1 MVLFRSDILA
11 EIVPRML
18 TRGLSKRDVQ
28 RLLVDNPRTI
38 LTFAKPQKP
47 LPGSSPRAAL
57 RLAAV
62 DAPAPKL

>member
-1 MVLFRSDILA
+1 
-11 EIVPRML
+11 ML

-38 LTFAKPQKP
+38 LTFAKPQKL
-47 LPGSSPRAAL
+47 LPGMRSSPRAAL
-57 RLAAV
+57 RLTAA

>member
-1 MVLFRSDILA
+1 
-11 EIVPRML
+11 ML

-57 RLAAV
+57 RLAAA